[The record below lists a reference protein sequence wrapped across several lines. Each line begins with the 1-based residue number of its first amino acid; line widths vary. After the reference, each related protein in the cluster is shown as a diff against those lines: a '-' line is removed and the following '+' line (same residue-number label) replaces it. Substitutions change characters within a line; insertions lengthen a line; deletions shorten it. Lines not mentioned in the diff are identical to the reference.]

1 MRNVRRWGHVLVL
14 FRAAGTCHPGT
25 DLGFFRVDLDLASYS
40 FARRPAPPEPLPP
53 NRSNPDRSSGETV
66 RSNTWSLTRW
76 PRTPYPRVDPRRRK
90 CSSGTSTVL
99 RRESRLTFSRGL
111 LTRQHHHPGEGDAR
125 EAHPP
130 TDVVP
135 EVLRR
140 GGAPSPRPPPIC
152 AARAV
157 FLLRLLFCELTL
169 ELGMEPWRLVRH
181 LQRLL

>member
-40 FARRPAPPEPLPP
+40 FARRPAPP
-53 NRSNPDRSSGETV
+53 NRS
-66 RSNTWSLTRW
+66 
-76 PRTPYPRVDPRRRK
+76 PRTARIPIDPPARRCDRTLGLSHDGHERRTLESTRVVGK

-152 AARAV
+152 AARAAS
-157 FLLRLLFCELTL
+157 CCACCSAS
-169 ELGMEPWRLVRH
+169 
-181 LQRLL
+181 